1 MSILEQLLAIARNT
15 FLESIRQPIVLIVCI
30 AATILVVLSNPFSA
44 WTMTDDQRM
53 FVDIGLS
60 TVFLATAVL
69 ASFIAT
75 TVLAREIDN
84 RTVLTV
90 VSKPVPRP
98 VFIVGKFLG
107 VSASMLVA
115 FLYLGLVFMLVEMH
129 GTLQTARDPLHM
141 TVILTGLGAMAAS
154 IGSAAFLNYFFGK
167 SFVAWS
173 LGLGVPMLG
182 FAYFLSLFRNNE
194 GEWVSIGTQFEPEIW
209 KAMFLLALA
218 TLVLNALAITAS
230 TRLGQVLTLTVVVG
244 VFVLGLLSDWMLGR
258 ALADHAAL
266 VAKVAEGK
274 ATITG
279 GDQASSAFFQFCRA
293 ALPNFQLFWLSDA
306 LTQKK
311 AIPGE
316 YIAFAV
322 PYALAVVTG
331 LLALATALFQRREVG

>member
-15 FLESIRQPIVLIVCI
+15 LLESIRQPIVLVVCA
-30 AATILVVLSNPFSA
+30 AATILVVMSNPFSA
-44 WTMTDDQRM
+44 WTMQDDQRM

-75 TVLAREIDN
+75 NVITREIDN

-98 VFIVGKFLG
+98 IFVVGKFVG
-107 VSASMLVA
+107 VSGAMLLA
-115 FLYLGLVFMLVEMH
+115 FAYLSLVFMLVEVH
-129 GTLQTARDPLHM
+129 GTLQTARDPLHIP
-141 TVILTGLGAMAAS
+141 VILFGSTAIAGAVGVGAWMNFFYGRSFAS
-154 IGSAAFLNYFFGK
+154 WT
-167 SFVAWS
+167 VA
-173 LGLGVPMLG
+173 LAIPMLG
-182 FAYFLSLFRNNE
+182 LAYLLSLFFDA
-194 GEWVSIGTQFEPEIW
+194 EWNSVELSRQFEPEIW
-209 KAMFLLALA
+209 KALLLMALA
-218 TLVLNALAITAS
+218 TMVLNAVAIAAS
-230 TRLGQVLTLTVVVG
+230 TRLGQVLTLVVVIG
-244 VFVLGLLSDWMLGR
+244 VFVLGLLSDWMIGR
-258 ALADHAAL
+258 ALVEAAATDGGL
-266 VAKVAEGK
+266 RRMLLEG
-274 ATITG
+274 
-279 GDQASSAFFQFCRA
+279 CRA
-293 ALPNFQLFWLSDA
+293 ALPNFQVIWLSDA